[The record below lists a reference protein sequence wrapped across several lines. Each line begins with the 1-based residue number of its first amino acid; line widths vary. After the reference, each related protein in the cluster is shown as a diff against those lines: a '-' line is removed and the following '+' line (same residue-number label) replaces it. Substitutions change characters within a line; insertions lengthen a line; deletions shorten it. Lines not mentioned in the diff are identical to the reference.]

1 MSTPR
6 TLLLLGATL
15 ATGLSAGVIAL
26 YAHTIMPGLKTT
38 SDRTFVAAFQAIDRA
53 IINPWFMGTF
63 FGALV
68 LTAAA
73 AATNRG
79 RPVFAWLIAALAL
92 YVAVVVITLAVN
104 VPLNDA
110 IKTAGNPAEIDAAK
124 VREDFHEARWVAWN
138 LVRVAASLAAFAS
151 LAWTLVLDGRSAA

>member
-15 ATGLSAGVIAL
+15 TTGLSAGVIAL

-79 RPVFAWLIAALAL
+79 RPAFAWLI
-92 YVAVVVITLAVN
+92 
-104 VPLNDA
+104 VPRQANA
-110 IKTAGNPAEIDAAK
+110 TVWRVGS
-124 VREDFHEARWVAWN
+124 V
-138 LVRVAASLAAFAS
+138 VAAARGVRGAGRAAR
-151 LAWTLVLDGRSAA
+151 VEPGGGGQGRRPHGLSWIAGWRVIGGGRR